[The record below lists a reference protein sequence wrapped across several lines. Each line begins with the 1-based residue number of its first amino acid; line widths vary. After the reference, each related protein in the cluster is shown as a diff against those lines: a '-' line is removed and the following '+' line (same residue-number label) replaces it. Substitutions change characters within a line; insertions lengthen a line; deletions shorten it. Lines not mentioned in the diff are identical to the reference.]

1 MPRFLPLTYLRP
13 LRYSARMNMFL
24 SIVTTTVAVL
34 LVLRRVVVC
43 LVRPVAVG
51 STLEA

>member
-1 MPRFLPLTYLRP
+1 
-13 LRYSARMNMFL
+13 MNML
-24 SIVTTTVAVL
+24 VSIVTLAAAVL
-34 LVLRRVVVC
+34 LVLREAVVC